1 MSGGRR
7 GSSVSA
13 PSEGDAAAVGW
24 IGSEAFGGWYEP
36 ASGRGTGS
44 AGNDGCGDGSSV
56 DGDGDTEG
64 ADGGDVV
71 GGCCSWVGSGDC
83 CATGAPLTPPAV
95 NATAM
100 AVAKATPDTATPRKC
115 RGPVTAAGD
124 PVVTAEATPPVAAR

>member
-1 MSGGRR
+1 SGG
-7 GSSVSA
+7 G
-13 PSEGDAAAVGW
+13 G

-36 ASGRGTGS
+36 ASGPGTGS
-44 AGNDGCGDGSSV
+44 AGNDGCGDASSV
-56 DGDGDTEG
+56 DGVGDTEG

-100 AVAKATPDTATPRKC
+100 AVAKATRSEERRVGEGGRAGGGSGHAAK
-115 RGPVTAAGD
+115 PVEVEPSAGD
-124 PVVTAEATPPVAAR
+124 DAAQPPAG